1 MNRSRARLHL
11 QSATTDEPLASE
23 WETESDV
30 HMANG
35 RLGERL
41 DTKYLGWFD
50 NMNEAIKYKQ
60 MAPMHKPY
68 ASHEFQFLHVLLRGL
83 LVLRLL
89 VRESLACR

>member
-23 WETESDV
+23 WESESDM
-30 HMANG
+30 HMTNG

-50 NMNEAIKYKQ
+50 NMNEAIQYKQ
-60 MAPMHKPY
+60 MAPMHIPY
-68 ASHEFQFLHVLLRGL
+68 ATHEIQFLLVLLHGL

-89 VRESLACR
+89 V